1 MSIASEITRLQNAKA
16 SIKTSIENK
25 GVVVPSAT
33 KLDGY
38 STLIDQISQ
47 GTSEAPFNDVNFY
60 DYDGTRLYSYTK
72 AEFANLT
79 ELPANPTHD
88 GLTSQGWNW
97 TLSDA
102 KTYVANYG
110 ILDIGQLYITND
122 NKTRLYVSLQD
133 GALKPYISLA
143 VNGTATIEW
152 GDGTSDT
159 ITGTSTT
166 TNIHTQ
172 HTYASAGDYVVKISS
187 ENTIHLATDGMDA
200 RNTGSHLFWANS
212 STNEANRVY
221 GNAVKKIELGSN
233 ITIDDG
239 GFAQLIGME
248 TITIPSSLE
257 INKSTAF
264 GGNLMLKFLV
274 IAKLTA
280 GSATFQQ
287 CYALKGIAF
296 NKNANIGANL
306 FSNCYNLTRVVTP
319 SVTSVN
325 GTYGSCSNLRE
336 TTIPNTITTIQN
348 FLGNCYSITKV
359 KLPSSLTTINAYAF
373 SNCYSCKE
381 YDFTSLSAVPTLAN
395 VNAFNNIQSDCKI
408 VVPDSLYNSWIGTT
422 NWSNYASYIIKESD
436 YNA

>member
-1 MSIASEITRLQNAKA
+1 MSIATQIQRLQQAKA
-16 SIKTSIENK
+16 DIKTSIENK
-25 GVVVPSAT
+25 GVVVPSWS
-33 KLDGY
+33 LLSGY
-38 STLIDQISQ
+38 SALIDQIPQ
-47 GTSEAPFNDVNFY
+47 GSSEAPFNDVNFY
-60 DYDGTRLYSYTK
+60 DYDGTRLYSYT
-72 AEFANLT
+72 AQEFAQLQ
-79 ELPANPTHD
+79 EMPANPTHE

-97 TLSDA
+97 SLADA

-110 ILDIGQLYITND
+110 ILDIGQLYVTND

-159 ITGTSTT
+159 ITGTSTS

-187 ENTIHLATDGMDA
+187 ESTINLATDGMDA
-200 RNTGSHLFWANS
+200 RNTGSHLFWAYS

-221 GNAVKKIELGSN
+221 GNAVKKIELGNN
-233 ITIDDG
+233 IPCVEG
-239 GFAQLIGME
+239 GFAHLIGME

-274 IAKLTA
+274 IASLTA
-280 GSATFQQ
+280 GSATFKQ

-306 FSNCYNLTRVVTP
+306 FSNDFNLTRVVLPTGT
-319 SVTSVN
+319 TSVN
-325 GTYGSCSNLRE
+325 GTFSACYNLRE
-336 TTIPNTITTIQN
+336 ITIPNTITAIQN
-348 FLGNCYSITKV
+348 FLPNCYSIAKV
-359 KLPSSLTTINAYAF
+359 KLPSSITTINTYTFA
-373 SNCYSCKE
+373 NCYGCKE
-381 YDFTSLSAVPTLAN
+381 YDFTSLSAVPTLNNAD
-395 VNAFNNIQSDCKI
+395 AFNNIASDCKI
-408 VVPDSLYNSWIGTT
+408 VVPDSLYNDWIAAN
-422 NWSNYASYIIKESD
+422 NWSNYASYIIKASE
-436 YNA
+436 Y